1 MDSKPAVV
9 PTESHLKE
17 MLSDWKASGIL
28 SFTMKEALQWCAA
41 HYPHI
46 APQRFSSLLRDAAV
60 NLKRDRQLVSNLV
73 WQLTKERFIPYDPT
87 CDPTPGSRDAAAW
100 IIRLALQ
107 ERPDVVQGEILDQ
120 YCALLA
126 TAIEY
131 QKSPNKTSQKIADGL
146 AGLLRA
152 GNIENVLSQISELGA
167 AEYFRATYPE
177 GFKNH
182 VPNPGSSS
190 TGPDKNFDFTFQA
203 EGIRFNVEVKAF
215 SKPFDASEEGG
226 AKYFLPEL
234 VKQPLYDSGVEMTAT
249 LAPAI
254 GRFLRD
260 ANSQLLRRDD
270 EMNVVLLCCNDP
282 DEYADVM
289 ESLHGPYGLIRAS
302 KIAGDSSHLPN
313 SVVPNLSLMTN
324 IDAVVICL
332 TGFLHSGIVN
342 TLRFSRAYKL
352 VGLSLSDPEH
362 AWDFRFSFPCG
373 FWLHRPPTEP
383 HREITFHKVFNS
395 HLKLLLDYYKQH
407 NKDWQAAVF
416 SLINHKSSGC
426 GAEA

>member
-1 MDSKPAVV
+1 MDSKPTAV

-17 MLSDWKASGIL
+17 MLGDWKASGIQ
-28 SFTMKEALQWCAA
+28 SFTMEEAIQWCAT
-41 HYPHI
+41 HYPEI
-46 APQRFSSLLRDAAV
+46 APQRFSALLRDAVA
-60 NLKRDRQLVSNLV
+60 NRKSDRRLASDLV
-73 WQLTKERFIPYDPT
+73 WQLTKERFIPYDPA

-100 IIRLALQ
+100 VIRLALQ
-107 ERPDVVQGEILDQ
+107 ERPDVVQGEVLNQ

-131 QKSPNKTSQKIADGL
+131 QKPPNKTSQKIADGL

-152 GNIENVLSQISELGA
+152 DNVEEFLSQISELGA
-167 AEYFRATYPE
+167 AAYFRATYPE
-177 GFKNH
+177 NFKNH
-182 VPNPGSSS
+182 VPSPSSSS
-190 TGPDKNFDFTFQA
+190 TGPDKNFDFTFRA
-203 EGIRFNVEVKAF
+203 GGIRFNVEVKAF
-215 SKPFDASEEGG
+215 SKTFCASDEGG

-234 VKQPLYDSGVEMTAT
+234 VKQPLYDAGVAMTPT
-249 LAPAI
+249 LAPTI

-260 ANSQLLRRDD
+260 ANGQLLRSDD
-270 EMNVVLLCCNDP
+270 DMNVVLLCCNDP

-302 KIAGDSSHLPN
+302 RTAGDSPLLPN
-313 SVVPNLSLMTN
+313 SVIPNLSLMTN
-324 IDAVVICL
+324 IDAVVVCL

-352 VGLSLSDPEH
+352 DGLSLSNPEH

-383 HREITFHKVFNS
+383 QREITFHKVFNS
-395 HLKLLLDYYKQH
+395 HLKSLLAHYKQH
-407 NKDWQAAVF
+407 NQDWQAAVF
-416 SLINHKSSGC
+416 SLINHELS
-426 GAEA
+426 